1 MKSKASAPGKVIL
14 FGEHFVVYGIKAILC
29 AINKRITVT
38 AIDVDE
44 DKIIIKSN
52 IGSLSEKPNKNISE
66 IKSPLKPF
74 YYLADKMLKE
84 QNQIKGLEII
94 VDSEIPLGV
103 GLGSSSACCVA
114 GAAAISR
121 LFGEKSQ
128 KEILQLAI
136 EAEKTIF
143 ENTSGA
149 DCTVCTFGGIME
161 YNKKNGFQ
169 KLEYEPNFHLII
181 ANSNIEHSTESVV
194 SKVKQFKEENTD
206 RFSNLCG
213 KETKLIEDVL
223 EILKENN
230 IKELGEKIIQN
241 QEYLETIG
249 VSNEKLRHM
258 IKIGK
263 KFSLGSKITGAGGG
277 GCIFSLIEESNLGN
291 ILNEFKNNNYECF
304 SVKIDFKGL
313 DTF

>member
-14 FGEHFVVYGIKAILC
+14 FGEHFVVYGVKAILC

-38 AIDVDE
+38 AEKMDSG
-44 DKIIIKSN
+44 KISIQSN
-52 IGSLSEKPNKNISE
+52 IGNLELEPGKSISE

-74 YYLADKMLKE
+74 YYLADKMLKNE
-84 QNQIKGLEII
+84 NTGIKII
-94 VDSEIPLGV
+94 VESDIPLGV

-121 LFGEKSQ
+121 LFRKTSNE
-128 KEILQLAI
+128 EILVLAI

-143 ENTSGA
+143 KNTSGA
-149 DCTVCTFGGIME
+149 DCTVCTYGGIME
-161 YNKKNGFQ
+161 YDKENGFH
-169 KLEYEPNFHLII
+169 KIESKPNFHLVI

-194 SKVKQFKEENTD
+194 GKVRQFKEKNEIQFT
-206 RFSNLCG
+206 SLCK
-213 KETKLIEDVL
+213 KESKLIEEVL
-223 EILKENN
+223 ELLIENN
-230 IKELGEKIIQN
+230 IEKLGTKIKEN

-249 VSNEKLRHM
+249 ISNDKLREM
-258 IKIGK
+258 IQIGQTES
-263 KFSLGSKITGAGGG
+263 FGAKITGAGGG
-277 GCIFSLIEESNLGN
+277 GCIYALTDESNLERTIN
-291 ILNEFKNNNYECF
+291 QFKDKNYDCF